1 MTIKRIGVMGAGM
14 MGGGIAHV
22 AAMSGYEVILCDI
35 EQRFVEGAVKR
46 AADLMDKNIAKQ
58 KMTVEDKNAILKRI
72 TTTTNIED
80 FTDVDF
86 VLEAIIEDL
95 EVKKKLFAQLD
106 TICKADTVFA
116 TNTSSMSITALAAA
130 TSRPEKFVGMHFFN
144 PAQVMKLV
152 EVIRGYKTSDETMQI
167 VIAIAK
173 AMGKSTVEC
182 KKDTPGFIVNRI
194 LFAQFFEA
202 ARMLEEGV
210 ATVQDI
216 DTAVTLGLNYPMG
229 PFTLMDFG
237 GIDLGIQVGD
247 YFYNETKD
255 SKWNPPH
262 TLKALVKAGRTGKK
276 AGAGWYD
283 YHK

>member
-1 MTIKRIGVMGAGM
+1 MTIKKIGVVGAGM

-22 AAMSGYEVILCDI
+22 AATSGFEVLLYDI
-35 EQRFVEGAVKR
+35 EQRFVDNAVKR
-46 AADLMDKNIAKQ
+46 AADLMDKNIAKG
-58 KMTVEDKNAILKRI
+58 KLAAEEKEAILKQI
-72 TTTTNIED
+72 NSTTQIED
-80 FTDVDF
+80 FAEVD
-86 VLEAIIEDL
+86 LIIEAIVEDF
-95 EVKKKLFAQLD
+95 EVKKNMFAKLD
-106 TICKADTVFA
+106 KICKPETILA
-116 TNTSSMSITALAAA
+116 TNTSSMSVTALAAA
-130 TSRPEKFVGMHFFN
+130 TARPEQFIGMHFFN

-152 EVIRGYKTSDETMQI
+152 EVIRGIRTADKTMQA
-167 VIAIAK
+167 VIEVAK
-173 AMGKSTVEC
+173 AMGKTTVEC

-210 ATVQDI
+210 ASAQDI

-237 GIDLGIQVGD
+237 GIDLGIQIGD
-247 YFYNETKD
+247 YFFNETKD

-283 YHK
+283 YNK

>member
-1 MTIKRIGVMGAGM
+1 MTIKRIGVIGAGM

-46 AADLMDKNIAKQ
+46 AADLMDKHIAKQ

-72 TTTTNIED
+72 ITTTNIED

-95 EVKKKLFAQLD
+95 EIKKKLFAQLD

-144 PAQVMKLV
+144 PAQIMKLV

-167 VIAIAK
+167 VIGIAK

>member
-1 MTIKRIGVMGAGM
+1 MMVKKIGVMGAGM

-22 AAMSGYEVILCDI
+22 AAISGYEVVLCDI
-35 EQRFVEGAVKR
+35 EQRFVDGAVKR

-58 KMTVEDKNAILKRI
+58 KITVEDKEAILKRI
-72 TTTTNIED
+72 TTTTNTDD
-80 FTDVDF
+80 FAAVDF
-86 VLEAIIEDL
+86 VIEAIVEDL
-95 EVKKKLFAQLD
+95 EVKKNLFAKLD
-106 TICKADTVFA
+106 KICKPDTVFA

-152 EVIRGYKTSDETMQI
+152 EVIRGYNTSDETLQL
-167 VIAIAK
+167 VLAVAQ
-173 AMGKSTVEC
+173 AMGKKTVEC

-210 ATVQDI
+210 ATIADI
-216 DTAVTLGLNYPMG
+216 DTAVTSGLNYPMG

-283 YHK
+283 YNK